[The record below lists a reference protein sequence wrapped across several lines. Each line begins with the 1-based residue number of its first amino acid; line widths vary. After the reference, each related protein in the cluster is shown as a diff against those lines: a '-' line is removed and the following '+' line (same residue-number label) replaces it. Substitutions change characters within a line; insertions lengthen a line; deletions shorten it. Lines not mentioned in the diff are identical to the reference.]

1 MMQSL
6 YQRRHCLLSRLMSL
20 TRSQLQL
27 QRMNHT
33 DVEGRVPAEV
43 FANIHSDSM
52 VTQKKRVYMPKCIK
66 VNAKHFGIKP
76 NQIPDSPLTVL
87 KILRYEGF
95 EAYLVGGC
103 IRDIILD
110 KVPKDFDV
118 ITTATLS
125 QINKKFRR
133 SIIIGSRFPICR
145 VVMKGSVIEVSSF
158 ETVARHAEGKEKAI
172 SSKISTGS
180 RDSVLWRNSMKRDFT
195 INSLFFDPFKNVIYD
210 CANGMEDLRA
220 LNLQT
225 VIPARQSFQEDCARI
240 LRGLRIAGRLG
251 LSISP
256 DTETAIHEL
265 SSSIASLDK
274 MWFAYSVQVNVGTQ
288 LHALLWSFG
297 SLYQFATEIQPSW
310 SIFPIPCQFLQ
321 AAYLHQQSTGNSPT
335 SSIMVMKLLFYLD
348 RLVSCAQPCSSNL
361 WLVSELESE

>member
-274 MWFAYSVQVNVGTQ
+274 FRLMLELNYMLSYGASE
-288 LHALLWSFG
+288 ASISLLQKFNLLG
-297 SLYQFATEIQPSW
+297 VF
-310 SIFPIPCQFLQ
+310 FPFH

-361 WLVSELESE
+361 